1 MKIDM
6 DAITMGELEQL
17 QQIVKKPVSKAFQD
31 MDAVTM
37 RALWFLFARR
47 DDPDYTWEAT
57 EEVTFAQFNAA
68 LVDDAD
74 PFGREHLDMV
84 AALIVHAHIQPV
96 EVAGMPLGLVRAVIG
111 LLLEKIM

>member
-1 MKIDM
+1 MHIDLNQV
-6 DAITMGELEQL
+6 TMGELEQL
-17 QQIVKKPVSKAFQD
+17 QQIVKKPVSKAFND

-57 EEVTFAQFNAA
+57 EKVTFAEFNAA

-74 PFGREHLDMV
+74 PLD
-84 AALIVHAHIQPV
+84 
-96 EVAGMPLGLVRAVIG
+96 GST
-111 LLLEKIM
+111 